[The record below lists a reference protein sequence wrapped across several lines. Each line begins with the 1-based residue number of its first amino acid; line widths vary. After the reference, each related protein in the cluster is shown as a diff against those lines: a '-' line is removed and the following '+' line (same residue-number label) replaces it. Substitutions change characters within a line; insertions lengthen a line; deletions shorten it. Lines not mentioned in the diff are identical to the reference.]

1 MRYIILILLGF
12 LSFSVNAQEN
22 LSLEDAIAKGLKNNY
37 SVVSIMKQQNISE
50 LNNSWG
56 KAGALPTLDFSGSY
70 RYAMDDDKVEKSNT
84 STLRAG
90 VDLKWVVFSGFA
102 ISINKHKLA
111 ALNDLSKGNAAIVIE
126 NTIQATILAYYKAVL
141 EDKKLDVSKTLYELS
156 KDRYDKMELEKEF
169 GSKGTYQL
177 LQAKNSFL
185 QDKSNFLLQKSVYN
199 NSLRNLNLLMGES
212 SEKRYRLSS
221 MFSPVSNDY
230 KLSNLLDKMTSSN
243 NVLKNQY
250 ISLQMNEMDIR
261 LAKSSYYPTLSLNA
275 GGSYLDSSV
284 DYEKRGVMDREN
296 TNMAASLNLTY
307 RLYDGGNKR
316 RAVRVAKLQQEIG
329 DLAKEEMI
337 LKLSNELA
345 SSLEMYNVRKEMYIL
360 AEENLKAAELNL
372 QISEEKFKTGAIN
385 SFNYRDIQILYMN
398 VAVARLNSI
407 YNLIGANTTLIKLT
421 GGLIGE

>member
-212 SEKRYRLSS
+212 SEKRYRLNSQ
-221 MFSPVSNDY
+221 FSPVSNEY

>member
-1 MRYIILILLGF
+1 MKYKILIILSF
-12 LSFSVNAQEN
+12 FCLSISAQN
-22 LSLEDAIAKGLKNNY
+22 KLSLEDAISKGLSNNY
-37 SVVSIMKQQNISE
+37 SVVSIHKRQNIAE
-50 LNNSWG
+50 LNDSWG
-56 KAGALPTLDFSGSY
+56 KAGALPSLDFSGSY
-70 RYAMDDDKVEKSNT
+70 RYAKDDDKVEKSDT
-84 STLRAG
+84 KTLRAG

-102 ISINKHKLA
+102 ISINKNKLA
-111 ALNDLSKGNAAIVIE
+111 ALNELSKGNAAVVIE
-126 NTIQATILAYYKAVL
+126 NTIQATILAYYKALL
-141 EDKKLDVSKTLYELS
+141 EEKKLEVSNTLYKLS
-156 KDRYDKMELEKEF
+156 KDRYTKMELEKEF

-177 LQAKNSFL
+177 LQAKNSYL
-185 QDKSNFLLQKSVYN
+185 QDKSNLLLQKSVYKN
-199 NSLRNLNLLMGES
+199 TLRDLNLLMGES
-212 SEKRYRLSS
+212 SEKTYQLASK
-221 MFSPVSNDY
+221 FSPVSNEY
-230 KLSNLLDKMTSSN
+230 QLANLLDKMTSSN

-250 ISLQMNEMDIR
+250 LSLQMNEMDVR
-261 LAKSSYYPTLSLNA
+261 LAKSAYYPTLSLNA
-275 GGSYLDSSV
+275 GGSYLDNSI
-284 DYEKRGVMDREN
+284 DYEKRGVIDREN
-296 TNMAASLNLTY
+296 TNMSASLNLTY

-316 RAVRVAKLQQEIG
+316 RAVRLAKLQKEIG

-337 LKLSNELA
+337 LKLSNQLA